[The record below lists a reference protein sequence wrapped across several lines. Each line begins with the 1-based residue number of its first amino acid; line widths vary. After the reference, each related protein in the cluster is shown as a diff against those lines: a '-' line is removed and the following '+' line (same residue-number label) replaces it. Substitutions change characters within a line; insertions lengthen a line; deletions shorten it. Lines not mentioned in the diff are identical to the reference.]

1 LAKFVFVTGGVMSGI
16 GKGVIAASIGKILQ
30 ARKLRVTAVKI
41 DPYLNYDAGTMNPY
55 IHGEVF
61 VTEDGG
67 ETDMD
72 IGTYERFL
80 DINVP
85 KSHNITTGQIYS
97 SVIERERRGDFL
109 GKCVQIIPHI
119 TDEIKDRLRNIAS
132 EGVDLVIVE
141 IGGTV
146 GDIESLPY
154 LEAARQFRLD
164 EGISNVVNVHVTLV
178 PMLDVV
184 GEQKTKPTQH
194 SVQELRRIGVQPDV
208 IVARSKVPLRPEP
221 RKKIALF
228 CNVEES
234 AVFTS
239 QDIASIYESP
249 LLLDEQGLGNYLV
262 TRLQLSS
269 NSPDWSSWKKMIKS
283 HLSPRSQVTIAICGK
298 YAELADC
305 YVSVNDAL
313 RDAGAALDAKV
324 NLEFIETDDFEKE
337 PAKVRVLSR
346 FDGVL
351 VPGGFGSRGSEGKIK
366 AIEYSR
372 THNIPF
378 LGICFGFQLAVVEYA
393 RSLGM
398 EDAGSSELNPGS
410 KNHVVDLMPEQND
423 VLEKGGTMRL
433 GAHEILIDEGTLAY
447 SLYQRTKVWERHR
460 HRYEVNPE
468 YIAQLTSG
476 GLRFSG
482 KSDSNR
488 RMEILELPKERFH
501 FATQFHAE
509 FKSRPGRP
517 SPPYSG
523 LVQAGLN
530 SKYQELKTHPVL
542 ASARK

>member
-132 EGVDLVIVE
+132 EGVDVVIVE

-324 NLEFIETDDFEKE
+324 DLEVIETDDFEKE

-393 RSLGM
+393 RSLGI
-398 EDAGSSELNPGS
+398 EDAGSSELDPGS
-410 KNHVVDLMPEQND
+410 KNHVIDLMPEQNN
-423 VLEKGGTMRL
+423 VSEKGGTMRL

-488 RMEILELPKERFH
+488 RMEILELSNQRFH
-501 FATQFHAE
+501 FATQYHAE
-509 FKSRPGRP
+509 FKSRPDRR
-517 SPPYSG
+517 SPPYFG
-523 LVQAGLN
+523 LIQAAVSEKVPLLRAE
-530 SKYQELKTHPVL
+530 QPL
-542 ASARK
+542 AHQP